1 MQMIAAKQSFI
12 ATNTNGSHL
21 KCADDPSTSAVM
33 NPAPPTSNPFPIP
46 GACNLRGDY
55 SRCRPDYTVDQDY
68 SLYTAADQELWR
80 RLYARQAKLIRQYAA
95 PEFIAGVDA
104 FHMADA
110 IPRFDQANELLARA
124 TGWQLVAVP
133 GLIPNDAFFLHLAEK
148 RFPVSVWLRTPEEF
162 EYLVEPDV
170 FHDFFGHVPL
180 LSNPVFADYMQVY
193 GNKGREAIET
203 DSVTMLSRLYWYM
216 VEFGLINTAEGL
228 RAFGAGIL
236 SSGGETV
243 YSIESPAPHRVAF
256 NLGRVLK
263 TDYRIDR
270 YQDTYF
276 VLDSFDQ
283 LFRETS
289 RDLRPLYRAA
299 KQSPTIPPTQVF
311 ADDRKYP

>member
-1 MQMIAAKQSFI
+1 M
-12 ATNTNGSHL
+12 
-21 KCADDPSTSAVM
+21 SAV
-33 NPAPPTSNPFPIP
+33 PKADNPFPIP

-68 SLYTAADQELWR
+68 SLYTEADQQLWR
-80 RLYARQAKLIRQYAA
+80 RLYTRQANLMRQYAA

-104 FHMADA
+104 FHMSDS
-110 IPRFDQANELLARA
+110 IPHFDQANELLARA

-133 GLIPNDAFFLHLAEK
+133 GLIPNDVFFLHLAEK
-148 RFPVSVWLRTPEEF
+148 RFPVSVWLRTPAEF
-162 EYLVEPDV
+162 EYLVEPDI

-193 GNKGREAIET
+193 GKKGREAIET
-203 DSVTMLSRLYWYM
+203 DSVNLLSRLYWYM
-216 VEFGLINTAEGL
+216 VEFGLIQTKAGL

-243 YSIESPAPHRVAF
+243 YSIESPKPLRVAF

-276 VLDSFDQ
+276 VLDSFEE

-289 RDLRPLYRAA
+289 RDLKPLYRAA
-299 KQSPTIPPTQVF
+299 KQSPTIPPTQTL
-311 ADDRKYP
+311 ADDRLIQAAA